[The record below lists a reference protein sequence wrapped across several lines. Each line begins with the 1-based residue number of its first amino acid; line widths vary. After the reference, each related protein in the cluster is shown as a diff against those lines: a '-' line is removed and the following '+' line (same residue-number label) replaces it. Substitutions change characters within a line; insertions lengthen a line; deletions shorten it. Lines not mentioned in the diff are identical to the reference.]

1 MRKNTMSFPPAPEFP
16 DDRTNPYAPP
26 RADLGS
32 RPLPADL
39 SAIPVTVGDVFSRA
53 WKNYHDQ
60 LGLCIG
66 AFFVVVL
73 VNLAIQMVLN
83 FLRVAMQQAGS
94 SHAALVFVQLIGS
107 LGGFVVQTYLT
118 AGQMLFLLKVA
129 KGRNAEISDV
139 FAGGRYLLPLLLANI
154 LFILAVLGIS
164 AVSVLPAFITSSA
177 VGNQGAAL
185 PIVIGVCILLG
196 VAGLVAC
203 SVRFSQFPYL
213 IIDRNAGAVESFGL
227 SNRLMRGHEGQL
239 ILLWL
244 LSIAINILGFLAFC
258 IGLIFSIP
266 LTLLLMA
273 VFYVALTGQTG
284 IELLGPDDFLPEQKP
299 YTDPDFGSPDPNA
312 R

>member
-1 MRKNTMSFPPAPEFP
+1 MSSPPAPEFP

-26 RADLGS
+26 RAELGS

-39 SAIPVTVGDVFSRA
+39 SAIPVTVGDVFSRT
-53 WKNYHDQ
+53 WKIYHDQ
-60 LGLCIG
+60 LGPCIG

-73 VNLAIQMVLN
+73 VTFAIQMVLN
-83 FLRVAMQQAGS
+83 FLQVAMQQAGS
-94 SHAALVFVQLIGS
+94 SQAALVFVKLIGG
-107 LGGFVVQTYLT
+107 LGGFAAQTYLT

-139 FAGGRYLLPLLLANI
+139 FAGGRYLLPLTLANI
-154 LFILAVLGIS
+154 LSMLAIILSMLAILGILAFIRRICS
-164 AVSVLPAFITSSA
+164 AA
-177 VGNQGAAL
+177 GNQGATL
-185 PIVIGVCILLG
+185 PIVSGVCVLLC
-196 VAGLVAC
+196 VVGLVAFL
-203 SVRFSQFPYL
+203 VRFSQYPYL

-244 LSIAINILGFLAFC
+244 LFIAINILGFLAFC

-266 LTLLLMA
+266 LTFLLMA
-273 VFYVALTGQTG
+273 VFYVALTGQLG
-284 IELLGPDDFLPEQKP
+284 IGLLGPDDFRSEEKP
-299 YTDPDFGSPDPNA
+299 HTDPVFGSPDPND

>member
-1 MRKNTMSFPPAPEFP
+1 MSSPPAPEFP
-16 DDRTNPYAPP
+16 DDHTNPYAPP
-26 RADLGS
+26 RAELGS

-39 SAIPVTVGDVFSRA
+39 SAIPVTVGDVFSRTC
-53 WKNYHDQ
+53 KTYHDQ

-73 VNLAIQMVLN
+73 VTFAIQMVLN
-83 FLRVAMQQAGS
+83 FLQVAMQQAGS
-94 SHAALVFVQLIGS
+94 SHAALVFVKLIGG
-107 LGGFVVQTYLT
+107 LGGFVAQTYLT

-139 FAGGRYLLPLLLANI
+139 FAGGRYLLPLTLANI
-154 LFILAVLGIS
+154 LSMLAILGILAFIS
-164 AVSVLPAFITSSA
+164 RICSA
-177 VGNQGAAL
+177 AGNQGATL
-185 PIVIGVCILLG
+185 PIVSGVCVLLC
-196 VAGLVAC
+196 VVGLVAFL
-203 SVRFSQFPYL
+203 VRFSQYPYL

-244 LSIAINILGFLAFC
+244 LFIAINILGFLAFC

-266 LTLLLMA
+266 LTFLLMA
-273 VFYVALTGQTG
+273 VFYVALTGQSG
-284 IELLGPDDFLPEQKP
+284 IGLLGPDDFRSEEKP
-299 YTDPDFGSPDPNA
+299 HADPDFGSPDPND